1 MATVW
6 ACTPVHTGGNAG
18 SAAQAVG
25 RWGEC
30 GGSRGGPHARW
41 RAPQGHMV
49 RTTIAR
55 HAMQSSCGL
64 GGGSTR
70 WVHAASAVQR
80 TLGTVHEK
88 QGALAGSQRPA
99 DLVAK
104 VNVAYRVTHDMHT
117 HALALAL
124 ALAQSPRGTSSI
136 PSPSSAVRP
145 KPNHRECQPGYAALP
160 GVSMRFISHGRPLS
174 AG

>member
-1 MATVW
+1 
-6 ACTPVHTGGNAG
+6 
-18 SAAQAVG
+18 
-25 RWGEC
+25 
-30 GGSRGGPHARW
+30 
-41 RAPQGHMV
+41 
-49 RTTIAR
+49 
-55 HAMQSSCGL
+55 L
-64 GGGSTR
+64 G
-70 WVHAASAVQR
+70 A
-80 TLGTVHEK
+80 VHEK

-104 VNVAYRVTHDMHT
+104 VNVAYRATHDMHT

-124 ALAQSPRGTSSI
+124 AQTPPGTSSI